1 MMCVVSC
8 WYLPEL
14 GRVLVRS
21 RGVVMGLETLPRV
34 PNAARWSHFRR
45 AWQIQRDQ
53 GGRRWDPGPK
63 GRIRSGGG
71 GAGGWVQPAGTVA
84 GTPRAPRLLN
94 LDPRRSW
101 VKSWC

>member
-21 RGVVMGLETLPRV
+21 RGVVMDLETLPRM

-45 AWQIQRDQ
+45 AWQIQRDK
-53 GGRRWDPGPK
+53 GGRRWDAGPK

-71 GAGGWVQPAGTVA
+71 GAGGLGAACRHCGRDTSDPAPSEPGPA
-84 GTPRAPRLLN
+84 LL
-94 LDPRRSW
+94 
-101 VKSWC
+101 VG